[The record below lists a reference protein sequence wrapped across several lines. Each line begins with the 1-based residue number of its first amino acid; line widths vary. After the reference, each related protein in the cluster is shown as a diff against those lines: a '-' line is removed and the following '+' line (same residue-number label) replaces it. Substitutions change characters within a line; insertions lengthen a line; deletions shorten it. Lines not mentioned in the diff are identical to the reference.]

1 MKSVFSSQDGKQSI
15 FLSSSMGY
23 LYIYVWI
30 IWKPLFLF
38 KSPSHRWAQTTGTP
52 ELHLAQISKERFTV
66 NKTNNSQPLLF
77 VFCGYR
83 GNRYIL
89 PFRKQKIIFL
99 NVNRTP
105 VDRQEAMLYKN
116 INK

>member
-1 MKSVFSSQDGKQSI
+1 MKTVFSSQDGKQII
-15 FLSSSMGY
+15 FLFQGDTYMF
-23 LYIYVWI
+23 VW
-30 IWKPLFLF
+30 KSVFLF

-52 ELHLAQISKERFTV
+52 ELLPQISQVKFAV
-66 NKTNNSQPLLF
+66 NKTNKSQAPLF

-89 PFRKQKIIFL
+89 PFKKRNVIFL

-105 VDRQEAMLYKN
+105 RWIDKKLMHYTNL
-116 INK
+116 NK